1 MLADQDGRDGH
12 GVDAPAAEGL
22 HDDLAGIA
30 LVVPGNLRFRQVPG
44 AGNGAVEVVRMGS
57 TVAGQVPFRLGQGRS
72 EAGVGV
78 DHAAHLREAAVDLK
92 MRGKIRGGPQIPLH
106 DVAQK
111 VRHHHLLRRHGGV
124 LHPGGLDDDM
134 LSVRRPG
141 GDIAPGQYHKTVLRQ
156 ALVLPADL
164 LLQLLPHTVLPSP
177 A

>member
-1 MLADQDGRDGH
+1 
-12 GVDAPAAEGL
+12 
-22 HDDLAGIA
+22 
-30 LVVPGNLRFRQVPG
+30 
-44 AGNGAVEVVRMGS
+44 MGS

-111 VRHHHLLRRHGGV
+111 VRHHHLLRRHGGI

-177 A
+177 ASMAGNRFSTGRIPHFEAFCQGAYRVEKSPGRRPGLFVAFQRAFRRFDQP